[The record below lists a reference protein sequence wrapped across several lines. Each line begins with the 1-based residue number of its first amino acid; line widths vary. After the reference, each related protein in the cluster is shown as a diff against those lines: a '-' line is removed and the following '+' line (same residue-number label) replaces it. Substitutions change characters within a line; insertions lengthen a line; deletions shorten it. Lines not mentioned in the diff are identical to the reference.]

1 MRLNQNTFASL
12 SNYEFLSLRSFIH
25 SFGAHPWQSQ
35 QSRLPHPH
43 PLHLFPPP
51 PPFFRGRK
59 SERKN
64 LIMISFRSNEA
75 LVLWGPARL
84 PSSWVSGIGWGGG
97 RAVRGADLQ
106 GVVCVAC
113 VANRLLL
120 LLLCCPAIGAAK
132 NQQLH
137 FVSLPLCCSPSS
149 SCSCCSPAAVPS
161 LSQLVP
167 CALCPVILALA
178 TAPRALPW
186 TTDKAIN
193 LF

>member
-1 MRLNQNTFASL
+1 MRA
-12 SNYEFLSLRSFIH
+12 
-25 SFGAHPWQSQ
+25 G
-35 QSRLPHPH
+35 
-43 PLHLFPPP
+43 
-51 PPFFRGRK
+51 K
-59 SERKN
+59 
-64 LIMISFRSNEA
+64 
-75 LVLWGPARL
+75 
-84 PSSWVSGIGWGGG
+84 GG
-97 RAVRGADLQ
+97 GADLQ

-132 NQQLH
+132 NQQLD